1 MAVATETK
9 EKSVQIGFSINP
21 KFILIA
27 VCIIAVLGVAGVATW
42 QVISHNNAHKAEM
55 NALTNAFYTEY
66 GKDALPQNMV
76 NPKSYY
82 VLLWKDVNGNQNI
95 SANFGGKWVL
105 LSSTLPATTPETNP
119 TPTP

>member
-9 EKSVQIGFSINP
+9 EKRVQIRFSINP

-27 VCIIAVLGVAGVATW
+27 VCIIAVLGVAGIATW
-42 QVISHNNAHKAEM
+42 QVLSRNAAHKAEM
-55 NALTNAFYTEY
+55 NALTNSFYTEY
-66 GKDALPQNMV
+66 GKDVKPITMV

-82 VLLWKDVNGNQNI
+82 VLAWQDANGNQNL

-105 LSSTLPATTPETNP
+105 LSSTPPATTPETNP
-119 TPTP
+119 TP